1 VASLEART
9 RDLDSVLRS
18 SGQRSAVIYPIV
30 LESRLELLVTFP
42 DGVRRYSSDVSA
54 QRLAQVGQFFRRR
67 IRLQQYTYRAPGRAL
82 YDWLVAPLASD
93 LDAQG
98 IETVVF
104 VPGAA
109 LSALPFA
116 ALWDGERFLV
126 ERFAVAV
133 APGLSMVD
141 PEPLDVSDKRFLVA
155 GLSEAAGGFAPLPY
169 VEGEVTALRSRYGGE
184 LLLDEDFEQR
194 RFEERLAADQPGVVH
209 IASHAVF
216 GGDPSQS
223 FVVSHDGR
231 ITLDE
236 MAAALQRTQYRE
248 QPVELLVLSAC
259 ETAAGNDRAALG
271 LAGVAI
277 RSGVRSALGSLWS
290 INDETTSTLMLDFY
304 AALQEP
310 NVSKAEALRRAQ
322 LALLS
327 REAYRHPFYWSPF
340 VLLSNWM

>member
-1 VASLEART
+1 
-9 RDLDSVLRS
+9 
-18 SGQRSAVIYPIV
+18 
-30 LESRLELLVTFP
+30 
-42 DGVRRYSSDVSA
+42 
-54 QRLAQVGQFFRRR
+54 
-67 IRLQQYTYRAPGRAL
+67 
-82 YDWLVAPLASD
+82 
-93 LDAQG
+93 
-98 IETVVF
+98 
-104 VPGAA
+104 
-109 LSALPFA
+109 
-116 ALWDGERFLV
+116 
-126 ERFAVAV
+126 
-133 APGLSMVD
+133 
-141 PEPLDVSDKRFLVA
+141 
-155 GLSEAAGGFAPLPY
+155 
-169 VEGEVTALRSRYGGE
+169 LRSRYGGE